1 MDRELLEREL
11 TAVVARRRL
20 LDHPFY
26 RRWERGELE
35 ASELAAYA
43 AQYRHLEAA
52 LPELL
57 SGIAGAMEA
66 GRGRDAVLRTLADE
80 AGPPSHLELFDG
92 FAAAVDAPSD
102 PPAPATAALLDLQR
116 RRVAQGPATGLAT
129 LLAYEVQVPEVA
141 SSKAEGLRAHH
152 GLDAGDTLF
161 WDLHAGLD
169 VEHAAWS
176 LDALAGLAGEP
187 GAVVEAAREAAD
199 GWWAFLDERMA
210 VASRG

>member
-35 ASELAAYA
+35 TSELAAYA

-57 SGIAGAMEA
+57 RSVAAGMEP
-66 GRGRDAVLRTLADE
+66 GPGRDAVLRTLADE
-80 AGPPSHLELFDG
+80 VGPPSHLELLDG

-102 PPAPATAALLDLQR
+102 APAPATAALLELQR
-116 RRVAQGPATGLAT
+116 RRVAEGPLTGLAT
-129 LLAYEVQVPEVA
+129 LLAYELQVPEVA
-141 SSKAEGLRAHH
+141 ASKAEGLRAHH
-152 GLDAGDTLF
+152 GLDARGTRF

-176 LDALAGLAGEP
+176 LDALAGLAEDP
-187 GAVVEAAREAAD
+187 APVVEAAREAAD
-199 GWWAFLDERMA
+199 GWWTFLDERMA
-210 VASRG
+210 VTAGR